1 MRRHA
6 TIAIG
11 LAAVLLLAFPAS
23 AQLEL
28 GDNTNLN
35 LSGDVSFGYSGS
47 FGESIASGHGIGVG
61 GQGQLTGSYYNPNF
75 LAFRM
80 EPYYNRS
87 QNNSS
92 FQSINN
98 TSGLLGQL
106 DLFRGSSFPGAIF
119 FGKSVNGTGQFGV
132 PGLSGITTHGGG
144 RNFGFTWSEL
154 LPDKPSLTATFS
166 SNSDHAEIFGSSGES
181 QSSSRVF
188 TLQSLYT
195 LDGFHLNA
203 NYMRQSQDGNFPALF
218 TNLPTTETSFTS
230 NTLSLQATHRIFW
243 NGEWVG
249 GVSHS
254 IFNGD
259 IGGGQLISNND
270 GSSNLYNTGITVNP
284 TSKLTLAFN
293 SNYYSN
299 VFATLQ
305 QQIVQSG
312 GIPLQNSLGW
322 SASSLSLNGFAFYTL
337 TSHIGVSGTWGRQTL
352 FLPEGTSSVNR
363 FGGTV
368 NFNYAQNFLGSFNF
382 SIGAVDMANEDGN
395 QGAGLTG
402 NINYSRRIRGWE
414 VGAGFNYSQYVQT
427 LLATYTTSNYKYD
440 AAVRRKFHEGL
451 YWSGSFFA
459 NHSALTQFEGTGN
472 HSEGFN
478 TSFLVRRYSVNATY
492 SQASGTSLLTSRGLI
507 EVPSGVPPDLLA
519 DTFRYR
525 SRGFGYGASATFRR
539 WLWTT
544 SYSKAYGNAF
554 GGSTQSAF
562 DTRSI
567 NARLQYRVRKMYF
580 NAGFT
585 RFHQTFGALGT
596 QSIDFNTYFVGFSRW
611 FNVF

>member
-1 MRRHA
+1 MRRLLK
-6 TIAIG
+6 IAVG
-11 LAAVLLLAFPAS
+11 LAAVLWLAFPAS
-23 AQLEL
+23 AQVEL
-28 GDNTNLN
+28 GDNTALN

-47 FGESIASGHGIGVG
+47 FGEEMKSGHGLGVG
-61 GQGQLTGSYYNPNF
+61 GQAQLTGSYYNPNF

-92 FQSINN
+92 FQSIND
-98 TSGLLGQL
+98 TSGFLGQV
-106 DLFRGSSFPGAIF
+106 DLFRGSSFPGSVS
-119 FGKSVNGTGQFGV
+119 FGRSLDGTGQFGV
-132 PGLSGITTHGGG
+132 PGLSGVTTHGGG
-144 RNFGFTWSEL
+144 RNFGMTWSEL

-166 SNSDHAEIFGSSGES
+166 SNSDHSEIFGTSGES
-181 QSSSRVF
+181 QSSSRVL

-195 LDGFHLNA
+195 LAGFHLNA
-203 NYMRQSQDGNFPALF
+203 NFMRQSQDANFPDVF
-218 TNLPTTETSFTS
+218 SNFSGTQTSYTS
-230 NTLSLQATHRIFW
+230 NTVWLQATHSIFW
-243 NGEWVG
+243 NGQWFG

-254 IFNGD
+254 TFNGD
-259 IGGGQLISNND
+259 VGGGQLISNND
-270 GSSNLYNTGITVNP
+270 GSHNLYNSGITVNP

-293 SNYYSN
+293 TNYYTN
-299 VFATLQ
+299 VFANLQ
-305 QQIVQSG
+305 QQIVQAG
-312 GIPLQNSLGW
+312 GIPLKNTQDW
-322 SASSLSLNGFAFYTL
+322 SSSSLSLNSFAFYTL
-337 TSHIGVSGTWGRQTL
+337 TSHIGVSGTWGRQIL
-352 FLPEGTSSVNR
+352 FLPEGTRSINR

-395 QGAGLTG
+395 QGAGLNS

-440 AAVRRKFHEGL
+440 ASLRRRFHEGL

-459 NHSALTQFEGTGN
+459 NRSALTRFSGTGN

-478 TSFLVRRYSVNATY
+478 TSFLIRRYSVNATFT
-492 SQASGTSLLTSRGLI
+492 QASGTSLLTSRGLI
-507 EVPSGVPPDLLA
+507 EVPSGVPSDLVA
-519 DTFRYR
+519 DTFQYR
-525 SRGFGYGASATFRR
+525 SRGFGYGGNVTFRR

-544 SYSKAYGNAF
+544 SYSKSYGNAF
-554 GGSTQSAF
+554 GGSTLSAF
-562 DTRSI
+562 DSRSI

-596 QSIDFNTYFVGFSRW
+596 QPIDFNRYFVGFSRW